1 MKLNELDPDQRNEY
15 ENLLNENRQLVSN
28 INAQRNDL
36 EDLNMILSQAD
47 SKLRM
52 DDKKQ
57 KYKMLKEQ
65 IVALERKKEDLE
77 FQTNENNL
85 SFPEA
90 RDRLLAK
97 VKEDNNFIMNA
108 DKRTK
113 DIKRMIEN
121 YEKQIREMNM
131 DLEVTIL
138 LLDHRF
144 IMFVLKGKEVRG
156 TRQAEV

>member
-15 ENLLNENRQLVSN
+15 ENLLNENRQLVNN
-28 INAQRNDL
+28 INAQRSDL

-85 SFPEA
+85 TFPEA

-108 DKRTK
+108 DKRMK

-121 YEKQIREMNM
+121 YEKQLREMNM
-131 DLEVTIL
+131 DLEVI
-138 LLDHRF
+138 RF
-144 IMFVLKGKEVRG
+144 C
-156 TRQAEV
+156 